1 MRKPRPV
8 VEFLAQTLP
17 RGAFIRLYGRAK
29 TGRWP
34 RLRRP
39 QTFTDRL
46 LRRMLDPGDELETM
60 VRTGDKYTMR
70 AYVTERLGEGH
81 LPQLFDVIETGT
93 PITPER
99 VAGWP
104 ATSAMKASHASRWMT
119 FVDRDTADA
128 AALDQLARGW
138 LARTYGGIRQEPHY
152 DHMTP
157 RVLVEEDLRR
167 DGVPP
172 DDVKFWVF
180 GGEVRLV
187 MVESGRFRDLRRF
200 VADPEWR
207 LLAVRYGE
215 PPPDVVPPPPASLGS
230 MLGMARELAAGLD
243 FLRVDLYEIDGRLL
257 VGELTHFPGAGAPHF
272 EPRAFDEE
280 LGTVWGECR
289 PVDPR
294 WLASRRVD

>member
-1 MRKPRPV
+1 MRRRRPV
-8 VEFLAQTLP
+8 VELLARTLP
-17 RGAFIRLYGRAK
+17 RAAFIRLYGRAK

-34 RLRRP
+34 QLRVPR
-39 QTFTDRL
+39 TFTDRL
-46 LRRMLDPGDELETM
+46 LRRMLDPGDELDAM

-70 AYVTERLGEGH
+70 GYVAERLGEGH
-81 LPQLFDVIETGT
+81 LPILHDVIERGAS
-93 PITPER
+93 ITPER

-104 ATSAMKASHASRWMT
+104 ATAAMKASHASRWMT
-119 FVDRDTADA
+119 FVDRDAADP

-138 LARTYGGIRQEPHY
+138 LARSYGGIRQEPHY
-152 DHMTP
+152 DRMTP

-172 DDVKFWVF
+172 DDVKFWVL
-180 GGEVRLV
+180 GGEVRLI

-200 VADPEWR
+200 VATPDWR
-207 LLAVRYGE
+207 LLDVRYGE
-215 PPPDVVPPPPASLGS
+215 PPPDVVPPPPAALGT

-243 FLRVDLYEIDGRLL
+243 FLRVDLYQIDGRLL

-272 EPRAFDEE
+272 EPVAFDEE
-280 LGTVWGECR
+280 LGAVWGERR

-294 WLASRRVD
+294 WLSGRHVT